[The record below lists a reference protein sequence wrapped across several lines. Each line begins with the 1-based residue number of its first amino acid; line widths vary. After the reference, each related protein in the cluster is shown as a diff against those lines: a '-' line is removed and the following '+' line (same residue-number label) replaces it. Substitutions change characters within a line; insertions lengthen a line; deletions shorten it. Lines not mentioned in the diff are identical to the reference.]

1 MKCLILAGG
10 SGTGL
15 WPLSRAG
22 FPKQFLKLKDKEKS
36 LFQMTFER
44 CRQLAQDTDIFIVTT
59 ERYKYLIAAQAGELG
74 CQLKM
79 EQVFVEP
86 AEKNTLPAI
95 CYGVNKIQKNGDDL
109 VGVFLSNQIT
119 EYKENI
125 ADILDRVLA
134 LANDNLITFGII
146 PARPH
151 TDYSYI
157 KKSWPLEAGFLVSE
171 FKEKPDYLTAQ
182 QYVNEGY
189 FWNSG
194 MLLFRTDLFMEE
206 VSIYCPEVYEIFAH
220 NHIEQH
226 YQRTPGI
233 SVDKGLMEK
242 SKRLA
247 VVPLDI
253 KWTDLSSFDD
263 FYDEFVTDEKG
274 NIKFNKDILINS
286 SNNLLYTNRTVAAVD
301 VDDLIVV
308 DDNDALLLCK
318 KGQSQK
324 VKEVVERLR
333 INADPRLD
341 ANMTGYR
348 PWGSYTVLEEGKSY
362 KIKRITVLPGQE
374 LSYQLHYHRSE
385 HWVVVKGT
393 ATVTIDGQEQFIR
406 CGESAFIK
414 CGFKHRLKNPGK
426 ILLEVIEVQL
436 GEYLEEDD
444 IIRFIDEYGRVN
456 K

>member
-10 SGTGL
+10 SGTRL

-22 FPKQFLKLKDKEKS
+22 FPKQFLKLKNKEKS

-44 CRQLAQDTDIFIVTT
+44 CRQLSQDTDIFIVTN

-74 CQLKM
+74 YQLKM
-79 EQVFVEP
+79 EQVFAEP

-95 CYGVNKIQKNGDDL
+95 CYGLNKIRKNGDDL

-119 EYKENI
+119 EYKENLV
-125 ADILDRVLA
+125 DIIDRVLV
-134 LANDNLITFGII
+134 LTNDNLITFGIT
-146 PARPH
+146 PAKPH
-151 TDYSYI
+151 
-157 KKSWPLEAGFLVSE
+157 
-171 FKEKPDYLTAQ
+171 KEKPDYLTAQ
-182 QYVNEGY
+182 QYVKEGY
-189 FWNSG
+189 FRNSG

-206 VSIYCPEVYEIFAH
+206 LSIYCPEVYEIFEH
-220 NHIEQH
+220 DNIEQH
-226 YQRTPGI
+226 YQRTPSI

-242 SKRLA
+242 SKRTA
-247 VVPLDI
+247 VVPLDS
-253 KWTDLSSFDD
+253 KWTDLSNFDD

-286 SNNLLYTNRTVAAVD
+286 SNNLLYTNKTVVIID

-333 INADPRLD
+333 INADSRLD
-341 ANMTGYR
+341 SNMTGYR
-348 PWGSYTVLEEGKSY
+348 PWGSYTVLEEGEFY
-362 KIKRITVLPGQE
+362 KVKRITVLPGQE

-385 HWVVVKGT
+385 HWVVVRGS
-393 ATVTIDGQEQFIR
+393 ATVTIDGQERFIR
-406 CGESAFIK
+406 CGECAFIK
-414 CGFKHRLKNPGK
+414 CGVKHRLKNPGK
-426 ILLEVIEVQL
+426 VLLEVIEVQL

-444 IIRFIDEYGRVN
+444 IIRFIDGYGRVN